1 MFVTTLEAIRSTTSK
16 RTAYISGILALLAVA
31 IVVKAVWFA
40 QVGLGQGREL
50 IDFTAFYITAKL
62 VWLGTVDQAYQFA
75 RLIVIQREVSGGRD
89 GFMPWTYPPQFSLLL
104 APFALIPVGIAYL
117 LFAGST
123 LTLYL
128 ATLRR
133 LAGDNF
139 VLVLMIFFPTIGT
152 TLACGQNGLL
162 TAGLIGTVCLF
173 FEKRPALAGAA
184 LGLMIIK
191 PHLAV
196 AFAVYAVLRRSWIV
210 VMTAAAVVLI
220 SSAICTAVFGVD
232 IWSAFLQS
240 VRDSSAFLEHGNY
253 PMHRMISIYA
263 ALRTAGLSASAAF
276 VAQGVVAVLALA
288 MVLIAAYRP
297 MPARERLGLVAIV
310 SVCISPYAYDYD
322 FLIFSVGLALLLP
335 ALLASA
341 RQWERGIIYALPIPI
356 GAFGYLQATQMA
368 SSHNGEQALSTF
380 SIGGFAIIPLI
391 ALIVGIVLLRS
402 SGTEAVSGS
411 TVRCASA

>member
-1 MFVTTLEAIRSTTSK
+1 MFPTTLEAIRSTTSK

-31 IVVKAVWFA
+31 IVFKAVWLA
-40 QVGLGQGREL
+40 RLGLGHGRDL
-50 IDFTAFYITAKL
+50 VDFNAFYITAKL

-75 RLIVIQREVSGGRD
+75 KLIVIQREVSGGRD

-117 LFAGST
+117 LFVAST

-128 ATLRR
+128 AVLRR

-139 VLVLMIFFPTIGT
+139 VLVLIVFFPTIGI
-152 TLACGQNGLL
+152 TLACGQNSLL
-162 TAGLIGTVCLF
+162 TAALIGMVCLF
-173 FEKRPALAGAA
+173 FQERPILAGTA

-191 PHLAV
+191 PHLAI

-220 SSAICTAVFGVD
+220 SSAICTAVFGVE

-240 VRDSSAFLEHGNY
+240 VRDSSVFLEHGNY

-276 VAQGVVAVLALA
+276 VAQGVAAVLALA
-288 MVLIAAYRP
+288 VVLIAAYRP
-297 MPARERLGLVAIV
+297 MPARERFGLVAIV

-341 RQWERGIIYALPIPI
+341 REWERGIIYALPIPI
-356 GAFGYLQATQMA
+356 GAFGYLQAMQMA
-368 SSHNGEQALSTF
+368 SSYNGEQALSTF

-402 SGTEAVSGS
+402 SGTEAVSEP